1 MNKSEAIAYLYQ
13 LPHLHPRNDLSYIK
27 TVLQALGNP
36 QAKTPAIHVT
46 GTNGKGSTCYYLSA
60 LLKQAGQKTG
70 LFVSPYVIDFNERI
84 QINGRMISDQLLLA
98 AFAAVKTVIDDI
110 QADQPQFQ
118 LTTFEFET
126 CMAFWAFN
134 HERCDY
140 AVIEVGIGGEHDKT
154 NVITPVVSIIT
165 TIGLDHEQLIGPT
178 LADIAREKSGII
190 KAQRPVV
197 LGNVPAEVLPIVL
210 AKAKAEAAPVVRLGR
225 DFQPADF
232 LNKALAEQIDAGCA
246 LAAFQQ
252 LSVKLGKEQIISTL
266 QTVNVPGRYQVLG
279 HQPLIIADGAHN
291 VQAMSQLL
299 AYVRKLPHRRLYV
312 LLGMMKDKDLDAV
325 LHLFHADEK
334 VYLTRIDY
342 PRAAKLPDF
351 PAWAQAR
358 FDYEADY
365 KRALARIMQEAKA
378 DDVILITGSFYLV
391 GAVLQVMKVGA
402 NDAR

>member
-126 CMAFWAFN
+126 CMAFWVFN

-252 LSVKLGKEQIISTL
+252 LSVKL
-266 QTVNVPGRYQVLG
+266 
-279 HQPLIIADGAHN
+279 
-291 VQAMSQLL
+291 
-299 AYVRKLPHRRLYV
+299 
-312 LLGMMKDKDLDAV
+312 
-325 LHLFHADEK
+325 
-334 VYLTRIDY
+334 
-342 PRAAKLPDF
+342 
-351 PAWAQAR
+351 
-358 FDYEADY
+358 
-365 KRALARIMQEAKA
+365 
-378 DDVILITGSFYLV
+378 
-391 GAVLQVMKVGA
+391 
-402 NDAR
+402 